1 MSLYD
6 PHRRTRKLTPSDEVS
21 ERQATELLCLP
32 PNTLR
37 KWRLEG
43 MDDMPPHSQSGA
55 SGRVIYR
62 RGDLL
67 TWAAERATRSARAD
81 ATDMLT
87 EEQAARYIGRARETL
102 RAWRT
107 RRDLRGR
114 GPAYHQ
120 PGAGR
125 HVRYRRRDLDTWLRA
140 NRFNHGESLK

>member
-6 PHRRTRKLTPSDEVS
+6 PHRRDRRLTPSDEVN
-21 ERQATELLCLP
+21 ERQANDLLCLP

-37 KWRLEG
+37 QWRRDG
-43 MDDMPPHSQSGA
+43 ASDMPPYTQTEKG
-55 SGRVIYR
+55 GRVLYR

-67 TWAAERATRSARAD
+67 TWAAERATRTARAD

-107 RRDLRGR
+107 RNDLRGR

-120 PGAGR
+120 PGTGR
-125 HVRYRRRDLDTWLRA
+125 HVRYRRRDLDSWLRA
-140 NRFNHGESLK
+140 NRFNHQGNAK